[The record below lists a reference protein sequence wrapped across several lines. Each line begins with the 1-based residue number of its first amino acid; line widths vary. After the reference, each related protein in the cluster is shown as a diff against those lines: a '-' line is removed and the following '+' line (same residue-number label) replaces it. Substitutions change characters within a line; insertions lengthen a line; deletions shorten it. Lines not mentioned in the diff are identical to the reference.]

1 MTEPERVPR
10 DRTKNFSWADLSS
23 LLPYLRQE
31 VEEVRAGA
39 GRGFD
44 EALANLRKPLE
55 RLADHGGDP
64 PVALVQL
71 AAGPW
76 PGRRSPRGAIP
87 TGVRASETSVPL
99 GG

>member
-64 PVALVQL
+64 RFALVEL
-71 AAGPW
+71 VAA
-76 PGRRSPRGAIP
+76 RLEAMM
-87 TGVRASETSVPL
+87 
-99 GG
+99 